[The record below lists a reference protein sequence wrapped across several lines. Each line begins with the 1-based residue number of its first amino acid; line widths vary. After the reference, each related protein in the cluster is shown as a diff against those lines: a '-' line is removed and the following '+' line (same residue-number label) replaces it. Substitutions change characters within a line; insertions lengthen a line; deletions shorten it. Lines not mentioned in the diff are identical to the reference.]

1 MDGEDDGETGLRGHA
16 LQSAT
21 EDDGEQR
28 CITNSAFPT
37 HHPHTAASLYYRR
50 CLRPLSFFFV
60 TLFTFTVVSPSV
72 AVVEERNQKRGEF
85 GQ

>member
-1 MDGEDDGETGLRGHA
+1 MDGEEEGETGRRGHA

-50 CLRPLSFFFV
+50 CLLPLSFFLSSS
-60 TLFTFTVVSPSV
+60 TLTVVSPRV
-72 AVVEERNQKRGEF
+72 AVVEERNQKRGDF
-85 GQ
+85 SQ